1 MERANELR
9 VEKERHERETE
20 HRETVRGV
28 WRETGADSEKK
39 KERYRDRVNDKH
51 RGRDRDKA

>member
-20 HRETVRGV
+20 HKETVRGV

-39 KERYRDRVNDKH
+39 KMQGPSER
-51 RGRDRDKA
+51 